1 MYDRRGKA
9 RIVVLQ
15 RLVW

>member
-9 RIVVLQ
+9 RNVVLQ